1 MSLTLLNKK
10 YQALMLREKQ
20 IEDHFDPVVRHKKQ
34 HHNIEDL
41 RQDYQEDLENYGFSK
56 QSFKAKKE
64 QELENIQITPEKSL
78 RPMTALISP
87 VQSSSQRQ
95 RPITAPGLNTQ
106 TKQMMKIDENEEMLQ
121 LPYHSETKY
130 WRNTKKY
137 DKTNQNVVRNH
148 SALKKVSLGGDC
160 ENYNIEEQEI
170 KNHNLIEKQIIKNR
184 LLSPTFVS
192 QRHQI
197 NDRDVQQLTEGFYQ
211 HVALIKGTSK
221 NQSHNN
227 KPQPGFQLYDNLLD
241 LMKLINQE
249 NSNKSP
255 IITKTSSQ
263 GFRPQTGVSR
273 QIKSQQH
280 TRPFSS
286 KIQTVGVR
294 AFQQ

>member
-10 YQALMLREKQ
+10 YQALMQREKQ

-64 QELENIQITPEKSL
+64 QELENLQITPEKSL
-78 RPMTALISP
+78 RPMTAFISP
-87 VQSSSQRQ
+87 TQSSVQRQ
-95 RPITAPGLNTQ
+95 RPITAPGLNSQ
-106 TKQMMKIDENEEMLQ
+106 TKQMMKIDENEEMIQ

-160 ENYNIEEQEI
+160 DNYNIEEQEI
-170 KNHNLIEKQIIKNR
+170 KNHNIIEKQIIKNR
-184 LLSPTFVS
+184 LLSPTYVS

-197 NDRDVQQLTEGFYQ
+197 NDRDVQQLTEGFFQ
-211 HVALIKGTSK
+211 HVALIKGTTTQVQK
-221 NQSHNN
+221 NKQ
-227 KPQPGFQLYDNLLD
+227 QPGFQLYDNLLD

-249 NSNKSP
+249 NSNKTP
-255 IITKTSSQ
+255 VITKTSSQ

-273 QIKSQQH
+273 QNKSNQK

-286 KIQTVGVR
+286 KLQSLGVR

>member
-20 IEDHFDPVVRHKKQ
+20 IEDHFDPVGRHKKQ

-64 QELENIQITPEKSL
+64 QELENLQITPEKQL

-87 VQSSSQRQ
+87 VQSSAQRQ
-95 RPITAPGLNTQ
+95 RPITAPGPNTQ
-106 TKQMMKIDENEEMLQ
+106 TKQMMKIDENEEMIQ
-121 LPYHSETKY
+121 LPYQSETKY

-160 ENYNIEEQEI
+160 ENFNIEEEEI
-170 KNHNLIEKQIIKNR
+170 KNHHMIEKQIVKNR

-221 NQSHNN
+221 IQAS
-227 KPQPGFQLYDNLLD
+227 KAQQGFQLYDNLLD
-241 LMKLINQE
+241 LMKIIQQE

-273 QIKSQQH
+273 QIKSNQRS
-280 TRPFSS
+280 RPFSGKLQS
-286 KIQTVGVR
+286 VGVR

>member
-20 IEDHFDPVVRHKKQ
+20 IEDHFDPVIRHKKQ

-56 QSFKAKKE
+56 QTFKAKKE
-64 QELENIQITPEKSL
+64 QELDNLQITPEKSQ
-78 RPMTALISP
+78 RPMTAFISP
-87 VQSSSQRQ
+87 TQNSAQRQ
-95 RPITAPGLNTQ
+95 RPITAPGLNSQ
-106 TKQMMKIDENEEMLQ
+106 NKQMMKIDENEEMIQ

-160 ENYNIEEQEI
+160 ENYNIEEQQI
-170 KNHNLIEKQIIKNR
+170 KNYNMIEKQIIKNR
-184 LLSPTFVS
+184 LLSPTYVS

-211 HVALIKGTSK
+211 HVSLIKGTSLIQK
-221 NQSHNN
+221 NKQ
-227 KPQPGFQLYDNLLD
+227 QPGFQLYDNLLD
-241 LMKLINQE
+241 LMKLISQE
-249 NSNKSP
+249 NSNKNP
-255 IITKTSSQ
+255 VITKTSSQ

-273 QIKSQQH
+273 QMKTNQR

-286 KIQTVGVR
+286 KLQSLGVR
-294 AFQQ
+294 PFQQ

>member
-64 QELENIQITPEKSL
+64 QELENLQITPEKSL

-87 VQSSSQRQ
+87 SQSSVQRQ

-106 TKQMMKIDENEEMLQ
+106 TKQMMKIDENEEMIQ

-170 KNHNLIEKQIIKNR
+170 KNHNMIEKQIIKNR
-184 LLSPTFVS
+184 LLSPTYVS
-192 QRHQI
+192 QRHQV
-197 NDRDVQQLTEGFYQ
+197 NDRDIQQLTEGFYQ
-211 HVALIKGTSK
+211 HVALIKGTSQIK
-221 NQSHNN
+221 KN

-241 LMKLINQE
+241 LMKLINSE
-249 NSNKSP
+249 KSNKSP

-263 GFRPQTGVSR
+263 GFRPQTAISR
-273 QIKSQQH
+273 QTKGNQ
-280 TRPFSS
+280 RPFSS
-286 KIQTVGVR
+286 KLQSVGVR